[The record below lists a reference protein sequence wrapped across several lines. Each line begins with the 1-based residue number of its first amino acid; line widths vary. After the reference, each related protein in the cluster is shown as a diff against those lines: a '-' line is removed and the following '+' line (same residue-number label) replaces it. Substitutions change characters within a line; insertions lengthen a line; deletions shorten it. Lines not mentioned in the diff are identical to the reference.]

1 MRNLFLATALMM
13 ATPLVPAAEP
23 RPAQIP
29 ADLCLTESWGPHR
42 LLAFQACSSE
52 HCWHEFFIQELSL
65 SPNRKIICSVAVPE
79 LNKSSDMVAHAAR
92 WQPGST
98 PVLEL
103 ELKSAHDV
111 FVPYIATLSFTKGCK
126 YELRPDSPPA
136 AGNSIEIEKPAL
148 RGALRP

>member
-1 MRNLFLATALMM
+1 MKNLFLAAALMIV
-13 ATPLVPAAEP
+13 TPLVPAAES

-29 ADLCLTESWGPHR
+29 AELFLAESWGPHR

-79 LNKSSDMVAHAAR
+79 LNKSSDMVAHAAQ

-111 FVPYIATLSFTKGCK
+111 FVPYIATLAFTKGCK
-126 YELRPDSPPA
+126 YELRPDAPPTA
-136 AGNSIEIEKPAL
+136 SNSIKADQPLL